1 MAQASE
7 IRYLTPPTV
16 DVKKKKYC
24 RFKKS
29 GIKYIDYKDPEFLK
43 KFLNEQGKILPVKDG
58 YGRNFLIPTGK
69 AVLASASAK
78 KELAETLKQQAH
90 KLEKIKN
97 DAIALAEKIN
107 AVEGIKIAT
116 KVSAT
121 GAIYGS
127 VTNLHIAEELA
138 KRGIEVDRKSIVLK
152 DVKEVGA
159 YKAAVKLH
167 KDVTAEV
174 AFEVVAEE
182 A

>member
-29 GIKYIDYKDPEFLK
+29 GIKYIDYKDPDFK
-43 KFLNEQGKILPVKDG
+43 NEIVTVKDG